1 MTKILKY
8 YMTRTA
14 VNSPSNPV
22 SQKVFNDML
31 YAASVDVYQMAKKEQ
46 HTSLERKTLANYYA
60 RSIYRTTPF
69 GLFSAVEF
77 HNRNSENN
85 KESQAVQYLV
95 RPIIK
100 SEATYKIT
108 TLLSKTHFKE
118 LKLLRNDN
126 ALEKSGNTLLNIF
139 PIVDKRKDVIEKS
152 IDDNFLVQK
161 ILEKI
166 GDDGVT
172 FNSLITDFREIF
184 PEYLL
189 TKIINILID
198 SHFVLTE
205 LNDEQSYTD
214 PNVLINKIDSLG
226 IKVPLFIKDY
236 FSPKTMTLEEFSTR
250 TAEDVNQWFYSQFGT
265 KRAVSYLL
273 EAEASQRY
281 DSTEY
286 DNKILR
292 FCNFLNKHAEYIPST
307 EFESDY
313 MWIIDHYGSAKIPL
327 GNLRERIFEDAFLN
341 EHINQNTSNAI
352 SEKIRSNYQKYIKAN
367 KVPLK
372 ELFRDV
378 ENTNT
383 KSLVDPTFQLC
394 FNISQSGMLQLSPAI
409 GTRGIGSIEGRF
421 SRINPKEFL
430 EIITQKNKYLKELGV
445 TPVSVKLLNVPR
457 FFSLTSDIVDS
468 SELELSINL
477 IGTGRETVKLDELYV
492 QAINGQ
498 ILIFRKRKSDLEFEL
513 IKVEANNMAN
523 WRKIYPPIIQK
534 LFLWSERYFRNVL
547 FPIDIIIKEQRKKV
561 HNPAVFFEDIL
572 LLCENWNP
580 IIEIGE
586 GLDRKSFTS
595 KIKNFI
601 KKYSIP
607 KKVALVSGD
616 QHILVSLNELGISQ
630 LWSEYKKIGGFTLEN
645 NPMFLEISSK
655 SESNNSINLTEYI
668 LNIVNSTNDDWKEKT
683 YSQYVFTNDE
693 IVAENLVW
701 TEYDIYLPKK
711 HQDDF
716 ICSVFDL
723 IRDSLSVRK
732 TFFIKYFDQRSH
744 IRLRVQ
750 ATEQQKEKL
759 WFWLLNCYRNNVIC
773 DVVIRLYIPETS
785 RYGAGNQLERIHE
798 FFCQDSSE
806 IVENIIS
813 KELSRDEKLQAVL
826 LLLLDI
832 ISASSAIRL
841 DKIPVMNKKLLKKN
855 KNIWREDW
863 DRVKA
868 NISDSLLTDR
878 SMDKKSAPRFR
889 ALKAYFDNFNST
901 NSIDKLFAIQSLIHM
916 TINRAYGIKAEEE
929 GELNYFIS
937 KIITKYRFEQNK

>member
-236 FSPKTMTLEEFSTR
+236 FSRKTMTLEEFSTR

-523 WRKIYPPIIQK
+523 WQKIYPPIIQK

-630 LWSEYKKIGGFTLEN
+630 LWSEYKKIGAFTLEN

>member
-1 MTKILKY
+1 MAKILKH

-14 VNSPSNPV
+14 VNSLSNPV

-31 YAASVDVYQMAKKEQ
+31 YAASVDVYQMAKKKQ
-46 HTSLERKTLANYYA
+46 HTPLEIKTLANYHA

-77 HNRNSENN
+77 HNRNSETN
-85 KESQAVQYLV
+85 KERQAVQYLV

-118 LKLLRNDN
+118 LRLLRNDN
-126 ALEKSGNTLLNIF
+126 ALEKSGDTLLNVF
-139 PIVDKRKDVIEKS
+139 PIVDKRKDIIEKS
-152 IDDNFLVQK
+152 IDDNFLVQQ

-166 GDDGVT
+166 GDEGAT
-172 FNSLITDFREIF
+172 FNSLIIDFREIF

-189 TKIINILID
+189 TKIISILIN

-205 LNDEQSYTD
+205 LEDEQSYTD

-226 IKVPLFIKDY
+226 IKVPAFVKGY
-236 FSPKTMTLEEFSTR
+236 FSPKKMTLEQFSTR
-250 TAEDVNQWFYSQFGT
+250 TAENVNQWFYSQFGT
-265 KRAVSYLL
+265 KRATSYLL

-281 DSTEY
+281 DSAEY

-292 FCNFLNKHAEYIPST
+292 FCNFLNKHAEYIPSA

-313 MWIIDHYGSAKIPL
+313 MWIVDHYGSAKIPL
-327 GNLRERIFEDAFLN
+327 SNLRERIFEDAFLN
-341 EHINQNTSNAI
+341 EHISKNVSNSII

-367 KVPLK
+367 KVQLK

-383 KSLVDPTFQLC
+383 ESLVDPTFQLC
-394 FNISQSGMLQLSPAI
+394 FNISQSGTLQLSPAI

-421 SRINPKEFL
+421 SRINPKKFR
-430 EIITQKNKYLKELGV
+430 EIIIQKNKYLKELGV

-468 SELELSINL
+468 SDLELSINL
-477 IGTGRETVKLDELYV
+477 IGTSRETVKLDELYV

-547 FPIDIIIKEQRKKV
+547 FPLDIIIKEQKEKV
-561 HNPAVFFEDIL
+561 HNPAVLFEDIL

-616 QHILVSLNELGISQ
+616 QHILVSLNELGMSQ
-630 LWSEYKKIGGFTLEN
+630 LWSEYKKIGAFTLEN

-655 SESNNSINLTEYI
+655 NESDNSTNLTEYI
-668 LNIVNSTNDDWKEKT
+668 LNIVDSTNNGREEKA

-711 HQDDF
+711 HQDTF
-716 ICSVFDL
+716 ICSAFDM
-723 IRDSLSVRK
+723 IRNSLSIRK

-750 ATEQQKEKL
+750 ATERQKEKL
-759 WFWLLNCYRNNVIC
+759 WFWLLKCYRNNVIC

-785 RYGAGNQLERIHE
+785 RYGAGNQLKRIHE
-798 FFCQDSSE
+798 FFCQDSCE
-806 IVENIIS
+806 IVENVLA
-813 KELSRDEKLQAVL
+813 EEMSRDEKLQVAL

-832 ISASSAIRL
+832 ITASSTTQL
-841 DKIPVMNKKLLKKN
+841 DEIPVVNNKLLKKN
-855 KNIWREDW
+855 KHIWREDW
-863 DRVKA
+863 DRIKA
-868 NISDSLLTDR
+868 NISDNPLTDR
-878 SMDKKSAPRFR
+878 SVEKKSAPRFR

-901 NSIDKLFAIQSLIHM
+901 NNIDKLFAIQSLIHM
-916 TINRAYGIKAEEE
+916 TINRVYGIKAEEE
-929 GELNYFIS
+929 GELNYFLS
-937 KIITKYRFEQNK
+937 KIIAKYRFK

>member
-1 MTKILKY
+1 M
-8 YMTRTA
+8 
-14 VNSPSNPV
+14 
-22 SQKVFNDML
+22 
-31 YAASVDVYQMAKKEQ
+31 
-46 HTSLERKTLANYYA
+46 
-60 RSIYRTTPF
+60 
-69 GLFSAVEF
+69 
-77 HNRNSENN
+77 
-85 KESQAVQYLV
+85 
-95 RPIIK
+95 
-100 SEATYKIT
+100 
-108 TLLSKTHFKE
+108 
-118 LKLLRNDN
+118 
-126 ALEKSGNTLLNIF
+126 
-139 PIVDKRKDVIEKS
+139 
-152 IDDNFLVQK
+152 
-161 ILEKI
+161 
-166 GDDGVT
+166 
-172 FNSLITDFREIF
+172 
-184 PEYLL
+184 
-189 TKIINILID
+189 
-198 SHFVLTE
+198 
-205 LNDEQSYTD
+205 
-214 PNVLINKIDSLG
+214 
-226 IKVPLFIKDY
+226 
-236 FSPKTMTLEEFSTR
+236 
-250 TAEDVNQWFYSQFGT
+250 
-265 KRAVSYLL
+265 
-273 EAEASQRY
+273 
-281 DSTEY
+281 
-286 DNKILR
+286 
-292 FCNFLNKHAEYIPST
+292 
-307 EFESDY
+307 
-313 MWIIDHYGSAKIPL
+313 
-327 GNLRERIFEDAFLN
+327 
-341 EHINQNTSNAI
+341 
-352 SEKIRSNYQKYIKAN
+352 
-367 KVPLK
+367 
-372 ELFRDV
+372 
-378 ENTNT
+378 
-383 KSLVDPTFQLC
+383 
-394 FNISQSGMLQLSPAI
+394 
-409 GTRGIGSIEGRF
+409 
-421 SRINPKEFL
+421 
-430 EIITQKNKYLKELGV
+430 
-445 TPVSVKLLNVPR
+445 
-457 FFSLTSDIVDS
+457 
-468 SELELSINL
+468 
-477 IGTGRETVKLDELYV
+477 
-492 QAINGQ
+492 
-498 ILIFRKRKSDLEFEL
+498 
-513 IKVEANNMAN
+513 
-523 WRKIYPPIIQK
+523 
-534 LFLWSERYFRNVL
+534 WSERYFRNVL

-630 LWSEYKKIGGFTLEN
+630 LWSEYKKIGAFTLEN

>member
-236 FSPKTMTLEEFSTR
+236 FSRKTMTLEEFSTR
-250 TAEDVNQWFYSQFGT
+250 TAEDENQWFYSQFGT

-523 WRKIYPPIIQK
+523 WQKIYPPIIQK

-630 LWSEYKKIGGFTLEN
+630 LWSEYKKIGAFTLEN

-855 KNIWREDW
+855 IWREDW

>member
-126 ALEKSGNTLLNIF
+126 ALEKSGKTLLNIF

-630 LWSEYKKIGGFTLEN
+630 LWSEYKKIGAFTLEN

>member
-1 MTKILKY
+1 MTKILKH

-14 VNSPSNPV
+14 VNSPSNPI

-118 LKLLRNDN
+118 LKLLRNDS

-152 IDDNFLVQK
+152 IDDNFLVQQ

-205 LNDEQSYTD
+205 LDDEQSYTD

-226 IKVPLFIKDY
+226 IKVPLFLKDY
-236 FSPKTMTLEEFSTR
+236 FSPKIMTLEEFSTR

-265 KRAVSYLL
+265 KRAISYLL
-273 EAEASQRY
+273 EAKASQRY
-281 DSTEY
+281 DSAEY

-327 GNLRERIFEDAFLN
+327 SNLRERIFEDAFLN
-341 EHINQNTSNAI
+341 EHINQNASNAI

-630 LWSEYKKIGGFTLEN
+630 LWSEYKKIGAFTLEN

-683 YSQYVFTNDE
+683 YSRYVFTNDE
-693 IVAENLVW
+693 FVAENLVW

-773 DVVIRLYIPETS
+773 DVAIRLYIPETS

-826 LLLLDI
+826 SLLLDI

-929 GELNYFIS
+929 GELNYFLS
-937 KIITKYRFEQNK
+937 KIITKYRFEQK

>member
-126 ALEKSGNTLLNIF
+126 ALEKSCNTLLNIF

-547 FPIDIIIKEQRKKV
+547 FPIDIIIKEQRKKYITL
-561 HNPAVFFEDIL
+561 PFSL
-572 LLCENWNP
+572 
-580 IIEIGE
+580 
-586 GLDRKSFTS
+586 
-595 KIKNFI
+595 KIF
-601 KKYSIP
+601 YYC
-607 KKVALVSGD
+607 V
-616 QHILVSLNELGISQ
+616 
-630 LWSEYKKIGGFTLEN
+630 KIG
-645 NPMFLEISSK
+645 
-655 SESNNSINLTEYI
+655 
-668 LNIVNSTNDDWKEKT
+668 
-683 YSQYVFTNDE
+683 
-693 IVAENLVW
+693 
-701 TEYDIYLPKK
+701 
-711 HQDDF
+711 
-716 ICSVFDL
+716 
-723 IRDSLSVRK
+723 
-732 TFFIKYFDQRSH
+732 
-744 IRLRVQ
+744 IRLL
-750 ATEQQKEKL
+750 KL
-759 WFWLLNCYRNNVIC
+759 AR
-773 DVVIRLYIPETS
+773 
-785 RYGAGNQLERIHE
+785 G
-798 FFCQDSSE
+798 
-806 IVENIIS
+806 
-813 KELSRDEKLQAVL
+813 
-826 LLLLDI
+826 
-832 ISASSAIRL
+832 
-841 DKIPVMNKKLLKKN
+841 
-855 KNIWREDW
+855 
-863 DRVKA
+863 
-868 NISDSLLTDR
+868 LTG
-878 SMDKKSAPRFR
+878 SHSHPR
-889 ALKAYFDNFNST
+889 
-901 NSIDKLFAIQSLIHM
+901 
-916 TINRAYGIKAEEE
+916 
-929 GELNYFIS
+929 
-937 KIITKYRFEQNK
+937 

>member
-1 MTKILKY
+1 MTKILKH

-31 YAASVDVYQMAKKEQ
+31 YAASADVYQMAKKEQ
-46 HTSLERKTLANYYA
+46 HTPLERKTLANYYA

-77 HNRNSENN
+77 HNRDSETN
-85 KESQAVQYLV
+85 KERNAVQYLV
-95 RPIIK
+95 KPIIK

-108 TLLSKTHFKE
+108 TFLSKTHFKE
-118 LKLLRNDN
+118 LRLFKNDN
-126 ALEKSGNTLLNIF
+126 ALEKSGDTLLNVF

-152 IDDNFLVQK
+152 IDDNFLILQ

-166 GDDGVT
+166 GDDGIT
-172 FNSLITDFREIF
+172 FNSLITDFRGIF

-189 TKIINILID
+189 TKIISILID

-205 LNDEQSYTD
+205 LEDEQAYTD

-226 IKVPLFIKDY
+226 IKVPLFVKDY
-236 FSPKTMTLEEFSTR
+236 FSFKEMTLEEFSTR
-250 TAEDVNQWFYSQFGT
+250 AAEDVNQWFYSQFGT
-265 KRAVSYLL
+265 KKAVSYLL

-281 DSTEY
+281 DSAEY

-292 FCNFLNKHAEYIPST
+292 FCNFLNKHAALLPSA

-313 MWIIDHYGSAKIPL
+313 MWIVDHYGSAKIPL
-327 GNLRERIFEDAFLN
+327 SSLRERIFEDAFLN
-341 EHINQNTSNAI
+341 EHISKNASNAI
-352 SEKIRSNYQKYIKAN
+352 SRKIRSNYQKYIKAN
-367 KVPLK
+367 KIPLK

-378 ENTNT
+378 ENTDT
-383 KSLVDPTFQLC
+383 DSLVDPTFQLC
-394 FNISQSGMLQLSPAI
+394 FNISQSGTLQLSPAI

-421 SRINPKEFL
+421 SRINPKEFR
-430 EIITQKNKYLKELGV
+430 EIIIQKNKYLEELGV

-468 SELELSINL
+468 SDLELSINL
-477 IGTGRETVKLDELYV
+477 IGTGRDVVKLDELYV

-498 ILIFRKRKSDLEFEL
+498 ILIFRKRRSDFEL

-534 LFLWSERYFRNVL
+534 MFLWSERYFRNVL
-547 FPIDIIIKEQRKKV
+547 FPIDIIIKEQKEKA

-630 LWSEYKKIGGFTLEN
+630 LWSEYKKIGAFTLEN

-655 SESNNSINLTEYI
+655 NERDNSTNLTEYI
-668 LNIVNSTNDDWKEKT
+668 LNIVNSTNNGSEEKA

-711 HQDDF
+711 HQDNF
-716 ICSVFDL
+716 ICSAFDM
-723 IRDSLSVRK
+723 IRNSLSISK

-759 WFWLLNCYRNNVIC
+759 WFWLLKCYRNNVIC

-785 RYGAGNQLERIHE
+785 RYGAGSQLKRIHE
-798 FFCQDSSE
+798 FFCQDSGE
-806 IVENIIS
+806 IVENVLA
-813 KELSRDEKLQAVL
+813 EEMSRDEKLQVAL

-832 ISASSAIRL
+832 IRASSTTQL
-841 DKIPVMNKKLLKKN
+841 DEIPVVNNKLLKKN
-855 KNIWREDW
+855 KHIWREDW
-863 DRVKA
+863 DRIKA
-868 NISDSLLTDR
+868 NISDSPLTDR
-878 SMDKKSAPRFR
+878 SVEKKSAPRFR

-901 NSIDKLFAIQSLIHM
+901 NNIDKLFAIQSLIHM
-916 TINRAYGIKAEEE
+916 TINRVYGIKAEEE
-929 GELNYFIS
+929 GELNYFLS
-937 KIITKYRFEQNK
+937 KIIAKYRFKQK